1 MPIDAAKA
9 LAAEPRSGEI
19 AWDHKDVQ
27 LYHLGLG
34 RRDRRR
40 PATDPD
46 ELRYTLESRLHV
58 LPSFAT
64 VAGAGIAGVI
74 GGLSVPGIEVDLARV
89 LHGGQSIT
97 LHRPLPVE
105 GTATATARIAAVYDK
120 GKAADPGP
128 AHRSRGRRGAVVD
141 QRRADLRTR
150 RGRLRRRPRPLH
162 PPRPAPD
169 GDPDRTVERPIRED
183 QALLYR
189 LSGDWNPL
197 HADPE
202 FAKLAGF
209 DRPILH
215 GLCTYGMTLKAVVDT
230 LLGGDVSRV
239 RVYSTRFAGSCSRA
253 RPCGSACGATRSPA
267 GSRPRSPPSS
277 GTTRPSSPT
286 PSSNTPDPAGSRA
299 TARSA
304 GCSKL
309 GSRSSVREEPHHA
322 RSRTARDQAR
332 TSSKSSTTSRR
343 WASGPAR

>member
-9 LAAEPRSGEI
+9 VAAAPRTGEI

-34 RRDRRR
+34 AGR

-64 VAGAGIAGVI
+64 VAGAGSPGVI
-74 GGLSVPGIEVDLARV
+74 SGLSMPGVDVDLARV
-89 LHGGQSIT
+89 LHGGQRIEV
-97 LHRPLPVE
+97 HRPIPVQ
-105 GTATATARIAAVYDK
+105 GTASATSRIAAVYDK
-120 GKAADPGP
+120 GKAAILVMRTEVADADGP
-128 AHRSRGRRGAVVD
+128 LWTNDAQIFVRGEGGWGGDRGPS
-141 QRRADLRTR
+141 TR
-150 RGRLRRRPRPLH
+150 LE
-162 PPRPAPD
+162 APT
-169 GDPDRTVERPIRED
+169 GPPDRTVERPVRED

-230 LLGGDVSRV
+230 VLGGDVARV
-239 RVYSTRFAGSCSRA
+239 RAYTTRFAGVVYPGETLRIRMWRRESGVQVA
-253 RPCGSACGATRSPA
+253 VSA
-267 GSRPRSPPSS
+267 
-277 GTTRPSSPT
+277 
-286 PSSNTPDPAGSRA
+286 
-299 TARSA
+299 
-304 GCSKL
+304 
-309 GSRSSVREEPHHA
+309 VE
-322 RSRTARDQAR
+322 RDDAPVLAD
-332 TSSKSSTTSRR
+332 TIVEHS
-343 WASGPAR
+343 